1 MSSKSGCTIVLVDG
15 ANTPNL
21 RRHPRTSPIIA
32 LHLHSCCLSDQLS
45 KVARPCAHIWVGT
58 GPRGEGDPRL
68 IPFENPPRKLRT
80 GITSRSHGVGTR
92 QIVLAWLLNTSP
104 QILPIPGSG
113 SPDHVAENIA
123 AASVQLTSL
132 PMTPPGPWVVIPH
145 VL

>member
-1 MSSKSGCTIVLVDG
+1 MATRGK
-15 ANTPNL
+15 
-21 RRHPRTSPIIA
+21 
-32 LHLHSCCLSDQLS
+32 S
-45 KVARPCAHIWVGT
+45 KVRAAAS
-58 GPRGEGDPRL
+58 
-68 IPFENPPRKLRT
+68 PPRKLRA

-104 QILPIPGSG
+104 EILPIPGSG

-132 PMTPPGPWVVIPH
+132 PMTLTRPWAVIPH